1 MANTVYQLPEFI
13 TRLAKEERQLF
24 DRLFSVDAAQ
34 AKMEIPPS
42 MYAYCE
48 KFFGSVEAVLHQRP
62 VKVTNKITLDTSIFN
77 ALRSKRP
84 QSYNTA
90 ALDDLIESER
100 KYDPFANPLEGTSAD
115 SFDRIYGEF
124 SLTASNIAKFDT
136 WHSVVIFNEYNP
148 LKFGPAEIVDY
159 LMTARAWAEQVQEED
174 DKARYF
180 FFLWNSLFK
189 AGASLIHG
197 HAQMTVAR
205 QQHYG
210 KVERLRRD
218 SLEYTRQYRRS
229 FFNDM
234 VQVHRLLGLTA
245 TPADR
250 VVAFA
255 NLTPISEREIWLVS
269 DLWSPELGLALYH
282 ALAYYKSVGAVAFN
296 VGALVPPIGPTP
308 GREDWGDFPVILRL
322 VDRGDPQ
329 ARSSDIG
336 ALNLFGATPVV
347 NDPFE
352 VARGFQKYLQTA
364 TDINQA

>member
-1 MANTVYQLPEFI
+1 LANTVYDLPEFI

-24 DRLFSVDAAQ
+24 DRLFNVDAAQ
-34 AKMEIPPS
+34 AKMDIPPA
-42 MYAYCE
+42 MYGYCE

-62 VKVTNKITLDTSIFN
+62 VKVTNKISLETSIFN

-84 QSYNTA
+84 QSYRTS
-90 ALDDLIESER
+90 ALEEVIEAER
-100 KYDPFANPLEGTSAD
+100 RFDPFAQPLEGTSAD
-115 SFDRIYGEF
+115 SFGRVYGDYCV
-124 SLTASNIAKFDT
+124 TASNIAKFDT

-148 LKFGPAEIVDY
+148 LKFQAAEIIDY
-159 LMTARAWAEQVQEED
+159 LMTAREWAEHVQEQDEQ
-174 DKARYF
+174 ARYF
-180 FFLWNSLFK
+180 FFMWNSLFR

-197 HAQMTVAR
+197 HAQMTVTR

-210 KVERLRRD
+210 RVERMRRD
-218 SLEYTRQYRRS
+218 NLEYTRQHRRS
-229 FFNDM
+229 FFNDL
-234 VQVHRLLGLTA
+234 VHAHRLLGLTA

-255 NLTPISEREIWLVS
+255 NLTPLAEREIWLVS

-282 ALAYYKSVGAVAFN
+282 ALAYYKTVGAVAFN
-296 VGALVPPIGPTP
+296 VGAYVPPIGPPP

-336 ALNLFGATPVV
+336 ALNLFGATPVI

-352 VARGFQKYLQTA
+352 VARGFQKYLLSA
-364 TDINQA
+364 TIPD